1 MPDMLDDFTVS
12 SGKGIYCSIHG
23 YQDSTST
30 LRCEKCWNQVN
41 DGKVEGTPFGGAVPL
56 SKASEKAADKLKAAN
71 VAADLDPNDPFDK
84 VILKMV
90 EVNRAKRR
98 DYALD
103 GGFDSNFTDVAFN
116 LGIDD
121 FGNVESAY
129 VLLLT
134 KVARIRSLRKNGRME
149 DPSNE
154 SVVDTFV
161 DLANYAVLCL
171 AMIQEK
177 QNGN

>member
-1 MPDMLDDFTVS
+1 M
-12 SGKGIYCSIHG
+12 GIEANLYCSRHG
-23 YQDSTST
+23 SVTKENSYIDANGT
-30 LRCEKCWNQVN
+30 LRCNFCKLP
-41 DGKVEGTPFGGAVPL
+41 TPEL
-56 SKASEKAADKLKAAN
+56 SKPISKSAKKAAKLLSAAN
-71 VAADLDPNDPFDK
+71 HENTLDPGDPFDS

-103 GGFDSNFTDVAFN
+103 GEFDSNFTDVAFN

-177 QNGN
+177 QSGN

>member
-1 MPDMLDDFTVS
+1 MPEVDN
-12 SGKGIYCSIHG
+12 YCSLHG
-23 YQDSTST
+23 LYHFSACCPVCGSYPFATY
-30 LRCEKCWNQVN
+30 E
-41 DGKVEGTPFGGAVPL
+41 KVEEPVLNAPQEFVKRL
-56 SKASEKAADKLKAAN
+56 EAAN
-71 VAADLDPNDPFDK
+71 AAADLDPNDPFDK
-84 VILKMV
+84 VILKMI

-103 GGFDSNFTDVAFN
+103 GEFDSNFVDVAYN

-129 VLLLT
+129 ALLLT
-134 KVARIRSLRKNGRME
+134 KVARIRSLRKNGRMA

-177 QNGN
+177 NK